1 MRSARS
7 PPHLERC
14 SHPNPTPPHL
24 SCASCAA
31 SQKYLRSKFENLVTS
46 VEVGLE
52 RVPGPTGAVQLA
64 EKLARR
70 SPTNNS
76 RRYLAQLFSLL
87 GEGQPTTLTLTLAP
101 SPNPDSSPSLALALA
116 RARAHAHALSRTLTL
131 T

>member
-1 MRSARS
+1 MRSARL

-31 SQKYLRSKFENLVTS
+31 SQKYLRSKFENLTS

-87 GEGQPTTLTLTLAP
+87 GEGQPTLTLTLAP
-101 SPNPDSSPSLALALA
+101 SPIPDSSPSLALALA
-116 RARAHAHALSRTLTL
+116 RARALTLTL
-131 T
+131 TLTLTYPEP

>member
-14 SHPNPTPPHL
+14 SHPNPTPPHF

>member
-1 MRSARS
+1 M
-7 PPHLERC
+7 
-14 SHPNPTPPHL
+14 
-24 SCASCAA
+24 
-31 SQKYLRSKFENLVTS
+31 
-46 VEVGLE
+46 GLE

-76 RRYLAQLFSLL
+76 RRYYLAQLFSLL
-87 GEGQPTTLTLTLAP
+87 GEGQPTLTLTLAP

-116 RARAHAHALSRTLTL
+116 RARAHAHALARTLTL

>member
-52 RVPGPTGAVQLA
+52 RVPGPTGAMQLA

-87 GEGQPTTLTLTLAP
+87 GEGQPTLTLTLAP